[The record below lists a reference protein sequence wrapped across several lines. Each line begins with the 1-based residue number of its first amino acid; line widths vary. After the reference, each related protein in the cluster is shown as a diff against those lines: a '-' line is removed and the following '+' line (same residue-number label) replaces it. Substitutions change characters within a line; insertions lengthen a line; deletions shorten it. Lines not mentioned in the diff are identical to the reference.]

1 MKKENKKGI
10 KIIKIMTMVLGIV
23 LISMIGFFGIYAKNK
38 NQMNNKLKDYKY
50 SMAIEGARN
59 IQLKLNTDT
68 TEVIKDSAGNEIESA
83 TDEEIATNGYIKEE
97 IKNNPEE
104 VLTEENYDKVKEI
117 IRKRLNKLN
126 IQEFNIAINYKT
138 GDVHIEIP

>member
-10 KIIKIMTMVLGIV
+10 KIIKIMTIILAIV

-59 IQLKLNTDT
+59 IELKLNTET
-68 TEVIKDSAGNEIESA
+68 TEVIKDSAGNEVESA
-83 TDEEIATNGYIKEE
+83 TDEEITANGYVKEE
-97 IKNNPEE
+97 VKNNPDE
-104 VLTEENYDKVKEI
+104 VLTKEKNDEDKEI
-117 IRKRLNKLN
+117 NRKR
-126 IQEFNIAINYKT
+126 
-138 GDVHIEIP
+138 